1 MARYRPLAA
10 YGGLDTGPNW
20 VRDYVGAKS
29 RAIDGTKQRLRDST
43 LGSPFSFRVVP
54 PPVLVDALLGN
65 GEARTLDAFDPLLRE
80 TFNAAE
86 ANLQVLLND
95 PNATP
100 EQIET
105 ARQGLLGTRPS
116 AAGGQN
122 IDIVEAAARSQN
134 NFSRVVAQRNQFRQS
149 NFFATGPTRG
159 ATLTRLDKMVAANGV
174 RFDPQRVDS
183 SQANQAAVSDLTQ
196 ALDVIVQLNRVLD
209 TPPLTL
215 LINPETLQINYAKK
229 QVYSD
234 RNRFNYIFQ
243 SWGEEQVRLNVSG
256 KSAGFVVGSGEIGE
270 RDQDAFDQFF
280 QVPGTGQPSETSSV
294 SGYQYASK
302 WDSAAWQNLM
312 GLFSFYRN
320 NGYIYDT
327 GGRPRSEAHL
337 FVGNIEITY
346 DQWVYVGQF
355 ENFQYGYSEGKQHGA
370 VEFSF
375 EFVASFMFDLSQGG
389 AVRPIEGPTPTPS
402 AATRGGTP
410 FMPAP
415 QTRASRALESQN
427 DADTGTAILD
437 PFVDPFDPSL
447 QRRAS
452 ASSGAS
458 RNQDLLDPFA
468 APPPTNPGAAG
479 GLPDPF
485 SGGA

>member
-1 MARYRPLAA
+1 MARFRPLSA
-10 YGGLDTGPNW
+10 YGGIEAGPNW
-20 VRDYVGAKS
+20 HRDYIGPQS
-29 RAIDGTKQRLRDST
+29 HAIDGTKQRLRDPN
-43 LGSPFSFRVVP
+43 LGSPFTLRVVP
-54 PPVLVDALLGN
+54 PPILVDALLGK
-65 GEARTLDAFDPLLRE
+65 GEAQTLDAFDPLLRQA
-80 TFNAAE
+80 FNAAE

-105 ARQGLLGTRPS
+105 ARQGLLGTRPPTN
-116 AAGGQN
+116 GGQN
-122 IDIVEAAARSQN
+122 IGIIEAASRSQN
-134 NFSRVVAQRNQFRQS
+134 NFSRVVASRNQFRQS

-159 ATLTRLDKMVAANGV
+159 ATLTRLDKMVASNGV
-174 RFDPQRVDS
+174 RFDPQRVEA

-215 LINPETLQINYAKK
+215 LVNPETLQIQYAKK
-229 QVYSD
+229 QTYSD

-243 SWGEEQVRLNVSG
+243 SWGEEQVKLSITG
-256 KSAGFVVGSGEIGE
+256 KSAGFVVGAGQIGAYDLDTSGQTQLRET
-270 RDQDAFDQFF
+270 A
-280 QVPGTGQPSETSSV
+280 TGNVKTPSETTSV

-312 GLFSFYRN
+312 GLFALYRN

-337 FVGNIEITY
+337 FIGNIEITY

-355 ENFQYGYSEGKQHGA
+355 ENFQYTYSEGKQHGA

-375 EFVASFMFDLSQGG
+375 DFTASFMFDLSQGG
-389 AVRPIEGPTPTPS
+389 AVEPLASPTPSPS

-410 FMPAP
+410 FMPPP
-415 QTRASRALESQN
+415 QTRAARGLEMTP
-427 DADTGTAILD
+427 DADTSTAILD
-437 PFVDPFDPSL
+437 PSVDPFDPAL
-447 QRRAS
+447 QRRA
-452 ASSGAS
+452 
-458 RNQDLLDPFA
+458 
-468 APPPTNPGAAG
+468 AAG
-479 GLPDPF
+479 TGTRGRTSTVNPF
-485 SGGA
+485 GEVG